1 MLLTMIE
8 TMKVVDLCEPR
19 KSEAVYLKWI

>member
-1 MLLTMIE
+1 MMIDA
-8 TMKVVDLCEPR
+8 MKLVDLSEPR